1 MVNKI
6 LLSTA
11 VILGGVSLISIPK
24 VTSHGATFVQDVRE
38 GINMASPDGHE
49 ADRIRLLL
57 RERRDELR
65 DQRLKINSIERK
77 AQAALEDCEALQE
90 RIAERSVILGRAREV
105 LSGGSSTIVVSNR
118 TYTREQVQQ
127 DAREHMR
134 ALEGLRIQLE
144 TKQSVATELTAAV
157 TRHEADLA
165 AAQQEVTKVEAE
177 LESLDLRLE
186 SARMRTLAQELSRD
200 LELGQPAGLS
210 ELSGSWESYVARVEE
225 AEARIGFM
233 ARVSDDHAVVD
244 WSGTSEPEDILH
256 EIDLAL
262 AGPRAAGHSA
272 DASPDAGPGAASSPV
287 GAVSR
292 EAAPS
297 APTGVAVPIPATARK

>member
-6 LLSTA
+6 FLPAA
-11 VILGGVSLISIPK
+11 VVLGGVSLISIPK

-38 GINMASPDGHE
+38 GINMVSPDGHE

-57 RERRDELR
+57 GERREELR
-65 DQRLKINSIERK
+65 DQRLKINSIQRK
-77 AQAALEDCEALQE
+77 AQAARQDCEVLEE

-105 LSGGSSTIVVSNR
+105 LTGGSATIVIGDR

-134 ALEGLRIQLE
+134 ALEGLQIQLE
-144 TKQSVATELTAAV
+144 TKQSIATELTAAV

-165 AAQQEVTKVEAE
+165 EAQQEVTKVEAE

-186 SARMRTLAQELSRD
+186 SARMRSLAQELSRD
-200 LELGQPAGLS
+200 LGIGRPADLS
-210 ELSGSWESYVARVEE
+210 ELSGSWESYVARVEA

-244 WSGTSEPEDILH
+244 WSGNSEPEDVLR

-262 AGPRAAGHSA
+262 AEHGTGGRGS
-272 DASPDAGPGAASSPV
+272 DTRLDAGLD
-287 GAVSR
+287 
-292 EAAPS
+292 AAPGPAS
-297 APTGVAVPIPATARK
+297 VVSMEVVPPAPSGTAIPIPAAARR